1 MPQTISTKQSTEQV
15 ESLMD
20 EMLKELS
27 EKDRKERWDEAYKNG
42 IIPETLMP
50 YMTKNLQQ
58 SI

>member
-1 MPQTISTKQSTEQV
+1 MPQTISIKQSTEEV
-15 ESLMD
+15 ESLME
-20 EMLKELS
+20 EMLKEHS
-27 EKDRKERWDEAYKNG
+27 EKDRKVRWEEAYKNG